1 MTNPKF
7 FPGEVVILQSVKYP
21 EFNGEHIVRRIM
33 KDGDE
38 YKCRH
43 SGKTL
48 VNRTSSPILYILED
62 ILTAKSEKGSIVE
75 IGWKESA
82 LRKKHIPG
90 EMSFTELMSKLTIKE
105 GA

>member
-1 MTNPKF
+1 MSIPKF

-33 KDGDE
+33 KDDDE

-43 SGKTL
+43 SGKIL
-48 VNRTSSPILYILED
+48 VNGTSSPILYILED

-75 IGWKESA
+75 IGWEESA

-90 EMSFTELMSKLTIKE
+90 EMSFTELMTALTVTE

>member
-21 EFNGEHIVRRIM
+21 EFNGEHIIRRII

-48 VNRTSSPILYILED
+48 VFGTSSPIVYILED
-62 ILTAKSEKGSIVE
+62 ILTAKSEKGSIIE
-75 IGWKESA
+75 LGWEESA

-90 EMSFTELMSKLTIKE
+90 EMSFTELMETLTAKE